1 MKALIHAGW
10 LLIFLFFFTPLQ
22 AASPP
27 LHLANNLNLPTD
39 VLLNGVKNPWR
50 GKTLHIGI
58 LSDNTSP
65 YNILIDNDYYGLN
78 ADYLSYVQQ
87 AMGITLDLRGY
98 PSLSALQSALNQGD
112 IDLFYGVP
120 LNAMPPGMWASK
132 PYYISPL
139 RVLRSRQNSRQIMV
153 NSRDAQ
159 IAISKMTGMQA
170 FDRISK
176 LTPDVHLFDN
186 NLQAVY
192 SLLNGKSDYLI
203 ADEASAS
210 FILDQLQLG
219 QIYRIESALDFGNLS
234 FVFASNDPALLEV
247 LNQTIA
253 TTPME
258 VMNTLQGRWNKPI
271 PSYLDAGNASLTPLE
286 ERWVQQHRRVPYA
299 ATENNYP
306 FVYRGSD
313 GEPHGYVVDILNIIA
328 QNTGLTFE
336 PVWGRDAQQAD
347 KLVSQEKALFRA
359 VLPLSPDSRGRYLSS
374 MPFHRSL
381 WGVYI
386 RQSSEGVSTWQDL
399 QGKRIGVIRGD
410 LAAAL
415 VPANDTRIEFNNV
428 QGLYD
433 ALARGQIDALVDN
446 IVSANFISLSRYA
459 GAIKLAFAANN
470 ISYPISFGVGLH
482 SPFLLSILDK
492 NLQQIPPQTLQSLR
506 DEWTS
511 DRRNVID
518 AVNDNRMQP
527 QTTWL
532 LSLLAAVVAILVLIL
547 ARRLWLLRRER
558 RREREARA
566 RLELAR
572 QQAEMANRNKSQFLA
587 TLSHELRTPMHAI
600 LGLLELELQRQ
611 FTPGENLPLI
621 YSSASSL
628 MNLLNDLQDYARLDT
643 GTLTL
648 SPKPMSSSTWM
659 TQLTQ
664 LYPPLI
670 AQRPVIFDVKPFTP
684 LPDMLMIDSDRLM
697 QVMNNLIGN
706 AIKFTAQG
714 KISVGIS
721 WREDARRGE
730 LLDIVVSDTGCGI
743 EPQEI
748 DKLFEP
754 YYRGKGAQLFSVQGS
769 GLGLSVCKEIVE
781 TMAGTL
787 YLNSLP
793 DIGTEVRVIFP
804 APRAFAVKQHV
815 QPDKSQP
822 LSENLRVA
830 VIDDHPTNLLL
841 MQRQLSTLGIT
852 ASLFDSGRAFLRA
865 HAQTPFGLLFV
876 DYNMPHPDG
885 ITLAKLVR
893 RQERQNPQPLRIQ
906 IVLCSADVQEFTRM
920 SLRHLD
926 VQHCLTKPIS
936 LADIR
941 QVLLPAPAPFSDLP
955 ERLAHTGNQD
965 QQLIARL
972 IQTLQLTMD
981 GDLRKAEIA
990 KGCGDFS
997 ALKDA
1002 IHRIK
1007 GSLLILG
1014 YPVQAALCQ
1023 EAIEECHQGNIS
1035 CVAYNK
1041 MHRLSQDLLNK
1052 LSMQEAA
1059 SSLHPVSL
1067 R

>member
-1 MKALIHAGW
+1 MKSLLHTCW
-10 LLIFLFFFTPLQ
+10 LLIGLLIGAPVL
-22 AASPP
+22 AAPVP
-27 LHLANNLNLPTD
+27 LHLANSLSLPTD
-39 VLLNGVKNPWR
+39 VLLSGVKNPWR
-50 GKTLHIGI
+50 GKTLRIGI

-87 AMGITLDLRGY
+87 VTGITLDLRGY
-98 PSLSALQSALNQGD
+98 PSLAALQNALMQGD

-120 LNAMPPGMWASK
+120 LSALPTGMWASK

-139 RVLRSRQNSRQIMV
+139 RVLRNRQNNRQIMV
-153 NSRDAQ
+153 NSHDAQ

-170 FDRISK
+170 YDRIRK
-176 LTPDVHLFDN
+176 LTPDIHLFDN

-210 FILDQLQLG
+210 FIVDQLQLG
-219 QIYRIESALDFGNLS
+219 QIYRIESVLDFGTLS
-234 FVFASNDPALLEV
+234 FVFASNNPALLEV
-247 LNQTIA
+247 LNQTISG
-253 TTPME
+253 TPME
-258 VMNTLQGRWNKPI
+258 VMNTLQERWNKPI

-286 ERWVQQHRRVPYA
+286 EQWVHQHRHVTYA

-313 GEPHGYVVDILNIIA
+313 SEPHGYVVDILNIIA

-336 PVWGRDAQQAD
+336 PVWARDPQQAD
-347 KLVSQEKALFRA
+347 ALVSRGKALFRA
-359 VLPLSPDSRGRYLSS
+359 VLPLSPDSRDRYLSS

-386 RQSSEGVSTWQDL
+386 RQNKDSVSTWQDL
-399 QGKRIGVIRGD
+399 AGKRIGVMRGD
-410 LAAAL
+410 LSATL
-415 VPANDTRIEFNNV
+415 IPAGAQRVEFNDA
-428 QGLYD
+428 QALYD
-433 ALARGQIDALVDN
+433 ALANGQIDALADN

-482 SPFLLSILDK
+482 SPLLLSILDK

-511 DRRNVID
+511 DRRNLID

-532 LSLLAAVVAILVLIL
+532 LSLLAAIVLILLLIL
-547 ARRLWLLRRER
+547 ARRLWLQRRER
-558 RREREARA
+558 RRERDERN

-572 QQAEMANRNKSQFLA
+572 QQAETANRNKSQFLA

-600 LGLLELELQRQ
+600 LGLLELELQRE
-611 FTPGENLPLI
+611 TPPGENLPLI

-648 SPKPMSSSTWM
+648 SPKPLSPASWLE
-659 TQLTQ
+659 QLRH

-670 AQRPVIFDVKPFTP
+670 GLRPVSFEVKPLTP
-684 LPDMLMIDSDRLM
+684 LPEMLLIDGDRLM
-697 QVMNNLIGN
+697 QLMNNLIGN
-706 AIKFTAQG
+706 AIKFTARG
-714 KISVGIS
+714 KISVVVS
-721 WREDARRGE
+721 WREEAKFGGV
-730 LLDIVVSDTGCGI
+730 LDIMVSDTGCGI
-743 EPQEI
+743 EPDEI

-754 YYRGKGAQLFSVQGS
+754 YYRGQGAQRFSVQGS

-781 TMAGTL
+781 KMAGTL
-787 YLNSLP
+787 CLNSRL
-793 DIGTEVRVIFP
+793 DIGTEVRVVLP
-804 APRAFAVKQHV
+804 APPVLTPALTAPSESH
-815 QPDKSQP
+815 
-822 LSENLRVA
+822 LSMTSELRVA

-841 MQRQLSTLGIT
+841 MQRQL
-852 ASLFDSGRAFLRA
+852 ASFDISATVFDNGRAFLQA
-865 HAQTPFGLLFV
+865 HASTPFGILFI
-876 DYNMPHPDG
+876 DYNMPRPDG
-885 ITLAKLVR
+885 LLLAKLVR
-893 RQERQNPQPLRIQ
+893 RGERQHPSQQRSQ
-906 IVLCSADVQEFTRM
+906 IILCSADVQEFTQ
-920 SLRHLD
+920 LPLGHLN

-936 LADIR
+936 LDDLR
-941 QVLLPAPAPFSDLP
+941 RVLLPVSTSFGDLP
-955 ERLAHTGNQD
+955 DRLAQISHQD
-965 QQLIARL
+965 PQLMARL
-972 IQTLQLTMD
+972 TQTLQQTLRED
-981 GDLRKAEIA
+981 HQNAEKAYQRGDIK
-990 KGCGDFS
+990 

-1002 IHRIK
+1002 AHRIK

-1014 YPVQAALCQ
+1014 YPAPAAVCQ
-1023 EAIEECHQGNIS
+1023 KVIAECQQGRIS
-1035 CVAYNK
+1035 PGAYNR
-1041 MHRLSQDLLNK
+1041 MHRLSQDLLTTLN
-1052 LSMQEAA
+1052 SQIA
-1059 SSLHPVSL
+1059 SGALHPVSL
-1067 R
+1067 